1 MPSVDKSVIVIG
13 GGLGGLSAAIS
24 LAQKG
29 YDVSLYEKNDHI
41 VRKYSK

>member
-1 MPSVDKSVIVIG
+1 MANPNKSVIVIG

-29 YDVSLYEKNDHI
+29 YAVSLYEKNEH
-41 VRKYSK
+41 VGGK